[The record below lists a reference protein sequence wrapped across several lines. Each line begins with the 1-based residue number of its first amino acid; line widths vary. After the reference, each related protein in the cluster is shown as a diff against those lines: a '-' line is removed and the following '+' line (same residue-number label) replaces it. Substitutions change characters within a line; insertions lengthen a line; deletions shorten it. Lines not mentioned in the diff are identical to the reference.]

1 MRGRELLTSRS
12 ESEGRTAS
20 GCLDGNLLLKT
31 CFQRRSCGP
40 AERDQVL
47 SPRPISTKNIYIT
60 VFCLWIDIHSRKNR
74 FISFLIFWATII
86 VMLFILFSLAF
97 IFILL
102 VLSSFLWNKNYVR
115 LEVAR
120 KSVHIVVGTF
130 IAFWP
135 FYMSFEIIQWLSL
148 AMLVVVLASK
158 YWSLFPSIHSVAR
171 NTWGEVL
178 WIFMA
183 AVLHM
188 SLADGLAA
196 VVGTTFGKKNGYKI
210 LGQHKSLIG
219 TFTFGIVSMGIT
231 SAVVVNS
238 DIAVTDITLPL
249 LLMLPVAASLAENL
263 SPYGSDNLWVPLL
276 VVYFLNY
283 AALLS

>member
-1 MRGRELLTSRS
+1 
-12 ESEGRTAS
+12 
-20 GCLDGNLLLKT
+20 
-31 CFQRRSCGP
+31 
-40 AERDQVL
+40 
-47 SPRPISTKNIYIT
+47 
-60 VFCLWIDIHSRKNR
+60 
-74 FISFLIFWATII
+74 
-86 VMLFILFSLAF
+86 MLFILFSLAF

-178 WIFMA
+178 FPVGVGISALLTSSPWIFMA